1 MKESGIIDWME
12 LLRGA
17 DLVVAEAAAKLVAM
31 QSAPLRTERKD
42 LLDVVTEADLAAEE
56 IVVNGLLRLTPDAS
70 ILAEERGAI
79 GAADDH
85 GNRWII
91 DPLDGTVNFA
101 SGLPWFSV
109 TAAYEVHG
117 EIELGLVNAPKA
129 NLQAR
134 YVRGQLASV
143 DGRPARVKQTRSLSD
158 AVVSVCLTSHFS
170 PEDVRRSSAIV
181 ERLAGVARG
190 VRIVVSG
197 AFEMSQVAA
206 GRMDA
211 FVSIKADVVSHAT
224 GMQLI
229 RAGGGRVST
238 LDGREAAIDDLE
250 RIASNGFVHDELLAH
265 INEAIGGVRHRG
277 A

>member
-1 MKESGIIDWME
+1 MDDLTA

-17 DLVVAEAAAKLVAM
+17 EPVLAAAAAKLVAL
-31 QSAPLRTERKD
+31 QHGPLRTERKD

-56 IVVNGLLRLTPDAS
+56 IVVAGLMKLTPGAS
-70 ILAEERGAI
+70 ILAEERGEV
-79 GAADDH
+79 GAQTGD
-85 GNRWII
+85 RWII

-109 TAAYEVHG
+109 TAAYESNG
-117 EIELGLVNAPKA
+117 EILVGIVNAPKA

-134 YVRGQLASV
+134 YVRGGLATV
-143 DGRPARVKQTRSLSD
+143 DGLPARVKPTRALSD
-158 AVVSVCLTSHFS
+158 AVISVCLTSHFS
-170 PEDVRRSSAIV
+170 PEAVRRTSAIV

-206 GRMDA
+206 GRMDG

-224 GMQLI
+224 GMALV
-229 RAGGGRVST
+229 RAAGGRVST
-238 LDGREAAIDDLE
+238 LSGGEARIDDFE
-250 RIASNGFVHDELLAH
+250 RVATNGLIHDELLEHLNAVL
-265 INEAIGGVRHRG
+265 A
-277 A
+277 